1 MNKNHTCTCNVGCVR
16 ACVRAP
22 PPVQSRSYTRT
33 RARAHQKACADIAL
47 LVARASIN
55 GPAKQQ
61 RASPGREGAAGRAS
75 LDVLASGVLQD
86 ALRGS
91 GSFGTMRASDQT
103 QTVLVHEALDGK
115 HVTVFDA
122 LEAWNK
128 GHLNVHRSKDATIV
142 Y

>member
-1 MNKNHTCTCNVGCVR
+1 M
-16 ACVRAP
+16 
-22 PPVQSRSYTRT
+22 
-33 RARAHQKACADIAL
+33 
-47 LVARASIN
+47 
-55 GPAKQQ
+55 
-61 RASPGREGAAGRAS
+61 
-75 LDVLASGVLQD
+75 LASGVLQD

-142 Y
+142 